1 MSSNQ
6 QILSIVGQVVG
17 AWVTGGSP
25 YGAAVG
31 GAIGSYLGASLD
43 ELPDQFGPK
52 LQDRKIQTSSYGTPI
67 PLAYGTVRVA
77 GNMTWFKDNMLTEV
91 ATSDET
97 GGKSGQPAQSVTIY
111 SYFASFALL
120 LSGTP
125 SRSVR
130 RIWSGG
136 MLVYDGGQINQ
147 VTPNFGLTFYR
158 GSDDQLPDPLIEA
171 ERGVGKTPAFRG
183 KSYLVFDAMP
193 TERTGWPVNF
203 TVELVGEGR
212 FEYTDEALGVVSSDD
227 EWDAGAQR
235 LDGSIIGYQ
244 RFDSANL
251 RLTVMDQATGAV
263 LLTKDH
269 ALAADEVDADSM
281 MCYVP
286 PLNEVWIAG
295 GAGVL
300 RFDAATLDYLGEIYN
315 FGGSSRM
322 VWDPVRQRVFHRPN
336 AYGLRAGGLNVVLA
350 STALSE
356 DVINAERAGYIGLD
370 LVVGFE
376 AMDAIVGN
384 YNYSGATVRNPAA
397 YDPMRR
403 RYVVFDPST
412 KDAYSISDSTSPV
425 IEQVIEGDDIPTD
438 GIFLGAM
445 YDASTDCILKF
456 AAIAGMVQISVFDAE
471 TFEVKLFHDEAVSD
485 PRLRLGVVDTFAD
498 TLETG
503 RVFVLG
509 NNQPWAFNY
518 FGSKLA
524 DCVSDLCER
533 SGMEAADID
542 VSELT
547 QDLRGYLVSSI
558 DSARPA
564 VEQLAKVFSF
574 NGVEEDDKIVFKMR
588 GADPVATIARTDC
601 GAIDGSQSDQP
612 SPAITATRAQQL
624 DLPKFCTVTAADP
637 ARDLEPGTQQ
647 SQRQAAS
654 AGQVVQFSTAVTL
667 SATEQV
673 RLANLIMYDA
683 WTSRTSLKF
692 STDMSFTRLMPG
704 DVVTLDGRRCLLL
717 SRQSGGA
724 MIDWEAV
731 SDDASVLTQYGTGVN
746 GDYPHQIPPMS
757 VPTYNVLLDVPL
769 LSDADDTPGAYVAAW
784 GIAPHWRGGVLYRS
798 LDEGVSW
805 SKVAVFPKPGVS
817 IGTAVNALGDFAGG
831 NVFDETN
838 TLNVRMRNGIP
849 YSTTRDAVLAGGNA
863 IAVRSIADSDNSGWE
878 ILQYKT
884 ATLEADGS
892 YTLSGLL
899 RGRVG
904 TEWAMAG
911 HAEGDEVVLL
921 STSTLRDF
929 AIEAAEIGVP
939 QLTKPVSIGS
949 TLSDT
954 DSEELTVAAERLK
967 PLSPVDL
974 RIARA
979 IGTNDAT
986 LTWRR
991 RSRLSYLPNGLE
1003 VPLGEDSEDYE
1014 VDILDGVT
1022 VVRTISGLSTPEA
1035 AYSAANQTA
1044 DGLTPGDPITA
1055 RIYQMSATVG
1065 RGHALEATA

>member
-6 QILSIVGQVVG
+6 QILSIVGTVVG
-17 AWVTGGSP
+17 AYIGGP
-25 YGAAVG
+25 YGASI
-31 GAIGSYLGASLD
+31 GAALGSYIGASFD
-43 ELPDQFGPK
+43 ELPDVHGPR
-52 LQDRKIQTSSYGTPI
+52 LEDRKIQTSAYGVPI
-67 PLAYGTVRVA
+67 PLTYGTVRVA
-77 GNMTWFKDNMLTEV
+77 GNIVWFKDNKLTEV
-91 ATSDET
+91 ASTDET
-97 GGKSGQPAQSVTIY
+97 GGKSGQPAQSTTIY
-111 SYFASFALL
+111 SYFATFALL

-130 RIWSGG
+130 RIWAGG
-136 MLVYDGGQINQ
+136 MLLYDGGLIDS
-147 VTPNFGLTFYR
+147 VVPNFELTFYR
-158 GSDDQLPDPLIEA
+158 GSADQLPDPLIEA
-171 ERGVGKTPAFRG
+171 EKGVGSTPAFRG
-183 KSYLVFDAMP
+183 KSYLVFDSMP
-193 TERTGWPVNF
+193 IEKTGWPVNF

-212 FEYTDEALGVVSSDD
+212 FEYSDEALGELSSDND
-227 EWDAGAQR
+227 WDASCQR
-235 LDGSIIGYQ
+235 LDGNIIGYQ
-244 RFDSANL
+244 RFDASNL
-251 RLTVMDQATGAV
+251 RLTVLDQATGAA
-263 LLTKDH
+263 LLFQDH
-269 ALAADEVDADSM
+269 ALAGDEVTADSM
-281 MCYVP
+281 VCYVP
-286 PLNEVWIAG
+286 PLNEVWVAG

-336 AYGLRAGGLNVVLA
+336 AYGLKAGGQNVVLA

-356 DVINAERAGYIGLD
+356 DVLNAERAGYIGLD
-370 LVVGFE
+370 LEVGFE

-384 YNYSGATVRNPAA
+384 YNYEGATLRNPAA
-397 YDPMRR
+397 YDSLRR

-412 KDAYSISDSTSPV
+412 DDAYSITDSTSPV
-425 IEQVIEGDDIPTD
+425 ISQVIEGDDVPTD
-438 GIFLGAM
+438 GIYLVTL
-445 YDASTDCILKF
+445 YDASTDCILKLS
-456 AAIAGMVQISVFDAE
+456 AIAGLVQVTVFDAE
-471 TFEVKLFHDEAVSD
+471 TFEVKLFHDEIVTT
-485 PRLRLGVVDTFAD
+485 PRLRLGVLDAYPDT
-498 TLETG
+498 TTTG
-503 RVFVLG
+503 RIFVLG
-509 NNQPWAFNY
+509 DNQPWAFNY
-518 FGSKLA
+518 FGSTLA
-524 DCVSDLCER
+524 DCVSDLCDR
-533 SGMEAADID
+533 AGLGGADID
-542 VSELT
+542 VSQFD
-547 QDLRGYLVSSI
+547 QDLRGYMVSAI

-564 VEQLAKVFSF
+564 LEQLAKVFSF

-588 GADPVATIARTDC
+588 GADPVATIARDEC
-601 GAIDGSQSDQP
+601 GAVDGTNQP
-612 SPAITATRAQQL
+612 DPVPAITAVRAQQL
-624 DLPKFCTVTAADP
+624 DLPRSCMVTSPDP
-637 ARDLEPGTQQ
+637 ARDFEPDTQQ
-647 SQRQAAS
+647 SKRQAAS
-654 AGQVVQFSTAVTL
+654 AGQVVQFNTAVVQ
-667 SATEQV
+667 SADERV
-673 RLANLIMYDA
+673 RLANLFMYDA
-683 WTSRTSLKF
+683 WASRTGLRF
-692 STDMSFTRLMPG
+692 STGIEHTRLMPG
-704 DVVTLDGRRCLLL
+704 DVVTLDGRRVLLL
-717 SRQSGGA
+717 AKQSNDA
-724 MIDWEAV
+724 TLDWEAV
-731 SDDASVLTQYGTGVN
+731 SDDASVLEQYGTGVV
-746 GDYPHQIPPMS
+746 GDFPHQVPPQT
-757 VPTYNVLLDVPL
+757 VPTYQILLDVPL
-769 LSDADDTPGAYVAAW
+769 LSDAEDSPGAYLAAW
-784 GIAPHWRGGVLYRS
+784 GISPHWRGGIVYRS
-798 LDEGVSW
+798 LDGGVSW
-805 SKVAVFPKPGVS
+805 ERVATFPKPGVS
-817 IGTAVNALGDFAGG
+817 VGIALNALGNWAGG
-831 NVFDETN
+831 NVFDEAN
-838 TLNVRMRNGIP
+838 TLNVRMRNGTP
-849 YSTTRDAVLAGGNA
+849 SSTTRDAVLAGSNA
-863 IAVRSIADSDNSGWE
+863 IAVRSLADSDNAGWE
-878 ILQYKT
+878 IIQYRT
-884 ATLEADGS
+884 ATLNGDGS

>member
-6 QILSIVGQVVG
+6 QILSFVGQVVG
-17 AWVTGGSP
+17 SYFGPV
-25 YGAAVG
+25 GAAIG
-31 GAIGSYLGASLD
+31 GTIGSYVGASLD
-43 ELPDQFGPK
+43 TLPDQFGPK
-52 LQDRKIQTSSYGTPI
+52 LQDRKIQTSSYGVPI

-91 ATSDET
+91 ATTDDT

-111 SYFASFALL
+111 SYYASFALL

-136 MLVYDGGQINQ
+136 MLIYDGGLINQ

-183 KSYLVFDAMP
+183 KSYLVFDSMP
-193 TERTGWPVNF
+193 TEKTGWPVNF

-212 FEYTDEALGVVSSDD
+212 FEYTDEALGVSSSDD
-227 EWDAGAQR
+227 EWDAGVQR

-251 RLTVMDQATGAV
+251 RLTVMDQATGAA

-269 ALAADEVDADSM
+269 ALAADDVVADSM

-300 RFDAATLDYLGEIYN
+300 RFDADTLDYLGEIYN

-356 DVINAERAGYIGLD
+356 DIINAERSGYIGLD

-384 YNYSGATVRNPAA
+384 YNYDGATSRNPAV

-412 KDAYSISDSTSPV
+412 NEDAYSISDSTSPV
-425 IEQVIEGDDIPTD
+425 IEQVIEGDDIPPD

-456 AAIAGMVQISVFDAE
+456 AAITGMVQISVFDAE
-471 TFEVKLFHDEAVSD
+471 TFEVKLFHDEIVSD

-533 SGMEAADID
+533 SGMESADID
-542 VSELT
+542 VSDLT

-588 GADPVATIARTDC
+588 GADPIAVIARTDC
-601 GAIDGSQSDQP
+601 GAVDGSQADQP

-692 STDMSFTRLMPG
+692 STDMSHTRLMPG

-724 MIDWEAV
+724 TIDWEAV
-731 SDDASVLTQYGTGVN
+731 SDDASVLTQYGIGVD
-746 GDYPHQIPPMS
+746 GDFPHQIPPQT
-757 VPTYNVLLDVPL
+757 VPTYEVLLDIPL
-769 LSDADDTPGAYVAAW
+769 LSDAEDTPGAYVAAW

-805 SKVAVFPKPGVS
+805 SKMAVFPKPGVS
-817 IGTAVNALGDFAGG
+817 IGTAVNALGDFSGG
-831 NVFDETN
+831 NVFDEVNPLT
-838 TLNVRMRNGIP
+838 VRMRNGIP
-849 YSTTRDAVLAGGNA
+849 YSTTRDAVLAGSNA
-863 IAVRSIADSDNSGWE
+863 LAIVSGDGWE
-878 ILQYKT
+878 IVQYRDVT
-884 ATLEADGS
+884 TNPDGS
-892 YTLSGLL
+892 YTLRGLL
-899 RGRVG
+899 RGRLG
-904 TEWAMAG
+904 SEWAMPD
-911 HAEGDEVVLL
+911 HAVGDVVVLL
-921 STSTLRDF
+921 ATSTLRDF
-929 AIEAAEIGVP
+929 AIEASEIGVP
-939 QLTKPVSIGS
+939 QLTKAVSIGS

-954 DSEELTVAAERLK
+954 DSEEVTIVAERLK
-967 PLSPVDL
+967 PLSPVDY
-974 RIARA
+974 RVAREV
-979 IGTNDAT
+979 GSNDAT
-986 LTWRR
+986 LTWKRR
-991 RSRLSYLPNGLE
+991 TRLSHLFLAPGID
-1003 VPLGEDSEDYE
+1003 VPLGEASESYQVE
-1014 VDILDGVT
+1014 ILDGVT
-1022 VVRTISGLSTPEA
+1022 VVRTETVTTTEY
-1035 AYSAANQTA
+1035 AYSAADQTS

-1055 RIYQMSATVG
+1055 RIRQVSAVVG
-1065 RGHALEATA
+1065 VGHELEATA